1 MKVRKCSLFGYLFVL
16 SALLLSAGCAQST
29 PPPPLPVSTAT
40 PVIVSLATPQPVST
54 SIPAVVDN
62 WGDRAIFRSG
72 LIQSEQKALE
82 QLPGASI
89 YHLDVQLADDLAS
102 LQGQERVRYTNQE
115 DKALDAIYFQ
125 LFPNQTGGK
134 TNVTAV
140 KVDGK
145 EAQPVY
151 EADQSTLKVPLPAPL
166 QPGQPVVLQLD
177 FKVEIPTSVGGSYG
191 LFGYLDHILV
201 LDGFYPAIPAYD
213 ERGWHAGKLP
223 SNADSTYQDAS
234 FYVVRVTAPASLTL
248 VASGVQAERAEKDN
262 QQVVTFAAGPV
273 RDFYMA
279 ASDRFTLISE
289 TTGETRVNSYAFKES
304 VDGAKLALKTAVNA
318 IKSFSARFGAY
329 PYTEFD
335 VVSTPMQGASGIEYP
350 GMTGIN
356 YTMYDLKT
364 MVSGNPAAAMLESTV
379 AHEVGHQWFYNIIG
393 NDQINEPWVDEAV
406 TQYVTGLYF
415 LDMYGT
421 QGMESYRN
429 SWLARWDRTER
440 SKVPIGQP
448 AGSYQGKE
456 YSAIVYGRGPL
467 FVEAL
472 AQKLGTA
479 FDPFMRDYYQS
490 YQWHIGTTAG
500 FKQLA
505 EKHCQCDLTP
515 LFAEWV
521 YPPASASPKP
531 ASAVQ
536 SPEELAKTLV
546 AAKLAAMKAKNIDQ
560 YMALLQEGDPEYATE
575 QRNWFL
581 IYQNAV
587 TSDWGIEVVKA
598 EPVDANTLV
607 ASLYQHYL
615 YGPEKAERR
624 VTYEQKYVK
633 TANGW
638 KDADLNF
645 KAKETAHFVI
655 KYLAGTEAKVAEISA
670 EAEKAYTSVV
680 KELQIE
686 PRGKVTLKLFADQ
699 EMLRE
704 NTDIRVAY
712 LFSGWGEDGE
722 SIKMYAWRESE
733 AMPRVIAHELVHK
746 ITLGISDSLTSWL
759 AEGLAGYF
767 GNQPVRGGNNPLQL
781 GWFTA
786 TELGVPVSWLEET
799 ILIDLSDERTIS
811 LYYSASNMV
820 VEFMMK
826 TYGLER
832 LKALL
837 NELATYPRYDRGF
850 DYGGMEQENQ
860 KRLHQAIE
868 KVLGVNLDTFN
879 QQWLKWIRSQKG

>member
-1 MKVRKCSLFGYLFVL
+1 MKARKRSLPGYLLVLFV
-16 SALLLSAGCAQST
+16 LLLSAGCAQST
-29 PPPPLPVSTAT
+29 PPPAPISTAT
-40 PVIVSLATPQPVST
+40 PVAVSPATPQPVST

-62 WGDRAIFRSG
+62 WDDRAIFRSG

-82 QLPGASI
+82 QLAGASI
-89 YHLDVQLADDLAS
+89 YHLEVELADDLAS
-102 LQGQERVRYTNQE
+102 LQGQQRVRYTNQE

-134 TNVTAV
+134 TSIAAV

-151 EADQSTLKVPLPAPL
+151 ETGNSAVKVPLPAPL
-166 QPGQPVVLQLD
+166 QPGQRTVLQLD

-213 ERGWHAGKLP
+213 EQGWHAGKLP
-223 SNADSTYQDAS
+223 PNADSTYQDTS

-248 VASGVQAERAEKDN
+248 VAAGVQTERTEKNN

-289 TTGETRVNSYAFKES
+289 TIGETRVNSYAFKES
-304 VDGAKLALKTAVNA
+304 MDGAKVALKAAVNA
-318 IKSFSARFGAY
+318 IRSFSARFGTY

-364 MVSGNPAAAMLESTV
+364 TVSGNPASVMLETTV

-406 TQYVTGLYF
+406 TQYVTGLYY
-415 LDMYGT
+415 LDMYGK
-421 QGMESYRN
+421 QGMESYRA

-479 FDPFMRDYYQS
+479 FDAFMRDYYQN
-490 YQWHIGTTAG
+490 YQWRISTTAG

-515 LFAEWV
+515 LFVEWV
-521 YPPASASPKP
+521 YPPTSLAPKP
-531 ASAVQ
+531 ASAAQ
-536 SPEELAKTLV
+536 SPEEIVKPLV
-546 AAKLAAMKAKNIDQ
+546 AAKLAAMQAKNIDQ

-598 EPVDANTLV
+598 ERIDDNTLV

-624 VTYEQKYVK
+624 VTYEQKFVK

-645 KAKETAHFVI
+645 KLKETAHFAI
-655 KYLAGTEAKVAEISA
+655 KHLPGTESNVADIGEA
-670 EAEKAYTSVV
+670 AEKAYASVIQ
-680 KELQIE
+680 ELQIE
-686 PRGKVTLKLFADQ
+686 PRGKVTIKLFADQ
-699 EMLRE
+699 ELLRE

-722 SIKMYAWRESE
+722 SIKMYARREKDSL
-733 AMPRVIAHELVHK
+733 PRVIAHELIHK
-746 ITLGISDSLTSWL
+746 ITLELSDSQTSWF

-767 GNQPVRGGNNPLQL
+767 GNRPFQGGNAVQL
-781 GWFTA
+781 KWFTA
-786 TELGVPVSWLEET
+786 EQLANPISWLEET
-799 ILIDLSDERTIS
+799 VLINLSDSKTIS
-811 LYYSASNMV
+811 LYYSTSAMV
-820 VEFMMK
+820 VEFMAK
-826 TYGLER
+826 TYGVETI
-832 LKALL
+832 KALL
-837 NELATYPRYDRGF
+837 KELATYPRHDRGF

-879 QQWLKWIRSQKG
+879 QQWLKWVRSLK